1 MVSEKLLE
9 HLKDPLVYFNERTNK
24 KVTLVMINPLRKTAI
39 IEVLNCKSLEGA
51 EAIED
56 FFQMRFWV
64 ERDSDEV

>member
-9 HLKDPLVYFNERTNK
+9 HLKDPLVFFNERVNR

-39 IEVLNCKSLEGA
+39 VEVLNCKTLDGA

-56 FFQMRFWV
+56 FFQARYWQE
-64 ERDSDEV
+64 ER